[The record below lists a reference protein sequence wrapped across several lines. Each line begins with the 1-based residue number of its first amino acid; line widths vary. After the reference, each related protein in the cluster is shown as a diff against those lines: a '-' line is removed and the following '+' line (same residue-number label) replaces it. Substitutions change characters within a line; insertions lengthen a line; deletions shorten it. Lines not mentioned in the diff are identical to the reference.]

1 MQDSSL
7 MRGNTVRKPAAPI
20 LLLITASF
28 LSGCIP
34 AVVGGIAGSEAARSE
49 TTSPEKIKEYV
60 RTHDVKPRIAR
71 AMEREEVVKGMNV
84 RQVELVEGKPK
95 KTVQLEEQTARV
107 YAIVDSSG
115 TVWEQKTVY
124 FEDGEVARVE
134 EDR

>member
-1 MQDSSL
+1 
-7 MRGNTVRKPAAPI
+7 
-20 LLLITASF
+20 
-28 LSGCIP
+28 
-34 AVVGGIAGSEAARSE
+34 
-49 TTSPEKIKEYV
+49 
-60 RTHDVKPRIAR
+60 
-71 AMEREEVVKGMNV
+71 MEREEVVKGMNV
-84 RQVELVEGKPK
+84 QQVELVEGKPE